1 MSDATVH
8 IDGGSRGNPGPA
20 AYAFVLR
27 RPGFP
32 VYEECDTLGT
42 ATNNVAEYTAL
53 LRALELAT
61 ELAVTTLAVFSD
73 SELLVRQ
80 MRGEYK
86 VKSLDLQALHR
97 AATGAARGVGA
108 VTFTHVRREFNKD
121 ADKLCNEAL
130 DGRPRRRIT
139 PSEAPLDV
147 APDVPADPL
156 TAAALS
162 CLAAAAHSWAARGP
176 ADPPVAAVW
185 AQLQQ
190 IVAAHKPAK
199 AKRRPAR

>member
-1 MSDATVH
+1 MLDATAH

-20 AYAFVLR
+20 AYAVVLR

-42 ATNNVAEYTAL
+42 ATNNVAEYSAL
-53 LRALELAT
+53 VRALALAGELKLDA
-61 ELAVTTLAVFSD
+61 LAVFSD

-86 VKSLDLQALHR
+86 VKSPDLQELYRTACELR
-97 AATGAARGVGA
+97 RGVPT

-121 ADKLCNEAL
+121 ADRLCNEAL
-130 DGRPRRRIT
+130 DGRPRRPIT
-139 PSEAPLDV
+139 LSEPPLDV
-147 APDVPADPL
+147 PPEVPADPL
-156 TAAALS
+156 TAAALQ
-162 CLAAAAHSWAARGP
+162 CLAKAAHSWAARGP

-185 AQLQQ
+185 RELLAIQ
-190 IVAAHKPAK
+190 AAHKPAK
-199 AKRRPAR
+199 KPRAKP